1 LIVFR
6 HPDSHFA
13 EQGLPVKANPSSH
26 HRTRGFTLIE
36 LLVVIAIIVL
46 LIGLLLPAVQSAR
59 EAARRAQCVNNL
71 KQIGIAIHNYIS
83 ANNTLPIGSVYERL
97 NPVDCNP
104 SNGINPIGWSLFEQ
118 ILNYTEQQSIYNAI
132 NFNLSPCGLYYGV
145 DAGAANYTAMSAK
158 VASFVCPSDT
168 GFTPFPYSGTPNNGY
183 AQCSYA
189 GMSGTYDIWDFPCG
203 CPPGVWPNTAP
214 IRSCQGGVW
223 PNNDG
228 VFYNDFAVRLE
239 SITDGTSNTIAVGE
253 FARFKN
259 DPDQNFNQ
267 WNQARNFPS
276 AYGGNTFRPEGMA
289 SSAPKINAPFQPNN
303 GTTYNPN
310 NWSWPT
316 RDADSWCFSNNG
328 VYALMLGQFGF
339 RSQHPGG
346 ANFLFADGSV
356 HFLKETI
363 DMGNPVYSSTLSNK
377 GVYRNL
383 STRAGGEVISS
394 DAY

>member
-1 LIVFR
+1 
-6 HPDSHFA
+6 
-13 EQGLPVKANPSSH
+13 
-26 HRTRGFTLIE
+26 LIE
-36 LLVVIAIIVL
+36 LLVVIAIIVV
-46 LIGLLLPAVQSAR
+46 LISLLLPAVQSAR
-59 EAARRAQCVNNL
+59 EAARRAQCTNNL

-83 ANNTLPIGSVYERL
+83 TNNTLPIGSVYERL

-104 SNGINPIGWSLFEQ
+104 YKNKNLRVGWSLFEQ

-132 NFNLSPCGLYYGV
+132 NFNLSPGADTGGNNYYGV

-168 GFTPFPYSGTPNNGY
+168 GFTPLTYSGTTSISGY

-189 GMSGTYDIWDFPCG
+189 GMSGTYDIWEWSCN
-203 CPPGVWPNTAP
+203 CPPATGG
-214 IRSCQGGVW
+214 SCQGGVW

-228 VFYNDFAVRLE
+228 VFYYDYAVQLE

-259 DPDQNFNQ
+259 DPDHGFNQ
-267 WNQARNFPS
+267 WNRALFFQS
-276 AYGGNTFRPEGMA
+276 AYSATTSRPQGLA

-303 GTTYNPN
+303 DTTYSRN
-310 NWSWPT
+310 SWLFPT
-316 RDADSWCFSNNG
+316 GDADSWCFSNNG

-363 DMGNPVYSSTLSNK
+363 DMGNPVYSSTLANK

>member
-1 LIVFR
+1 
-6 HPDSHFA
+6 
-13 EQGLPVKANPSSH
+13 
-26 HRTRGFTLIE
+26 LIE
-36 LLVVIAIIVL
+36 LLVVIAIIAI
-46 LIGLLLPAVQSAR
+46 LISLLLPAVQSAR

-104 SNGINPIGWSLFEQ
+104 SKGINPIGWSLFDQ
-118 ILNYTEQQSIYNAI
+118 ILNHMEQQSIYNAI
-132 NFNLSPCGLYYGV
+132 NFNLAPGGHNYYGV
-145 DAGAANYTAMSAK
+145 DAGAANYTAMSAT

-168 GFTPFPYSGTPNNGY
+168 GFIPPTYGLADSGIVSTNGY

-189 GMSGTYDIWDFPCG
+189 GMSGTYDIWEFWCG
-203 CPPGVWPNTAP
+203 CPPATTYP
-214 IRSCQGGVW
+214 SCQGGVW

-228 VFYNDFAVRLE
+228 VFYRDYAVRLE

-259 DPDQNFNQ
+259 DPDQMLNQ
-267 WNQARNFPS
+267 WNRALLFPS
-276 AYGGNTFRPEGMA
+276 AYSATTSRPEGMA

-303 GTTYNPN
+303 GTPTSIYYPYNKPLA
-310 NWSWPT
+310 T
-316 RDADSWCFSNNG
+316 GDYDSWCFSNNGVNG

-339 RSQHPGG
+339 RSQHPCG

-363 DMGNPVYSSTLSNK
+363 DMGNPVYSSKLANK

>member
-1 LIVFR
+1 MR
-6 HPDSHFA
+6 SNRGSHR
-13 EQGLPVKANPSSH
+13 P
-26 HRTRGFTLIE
+26 TRGFTLIE
-36 LLVVIAIIVL
+36 LLVVIAIIAVL
-46 LIGLLLPAVQSAR
+46 IALLLPAVQSAR

-104 SNGINPIGWSLFEQ
+104 SKGIDPIGWSLFEQ

-132 NFNLSPCGLYYGV
+132 NFNLAPGSSYSKDGHRQNYYGV
-145 DAGAANYTAMSAK
+145 DAGAANYTAMSAT
-158 VASFVCPSDT
+158 VASFVCPTDT
-168 GFTPFPYSGTPNNGY
+168 GFTPLTYSGTTAINGY

-189 GMSGTYDIWDFPCG
+189 GMSGTYDIWDFLCN
-203 CPPGVWPNTAP
+203 CPPGTGGA
-214 IRSCQGGVW
+214 CKGGVW

-228 VFYNDFAVRLE
+228 VFYNDYAVRLE

-253 FARFKN
+253 SARFKN

-267 WNQARNFPS
+267 WNQALTFLS
-276 AYGGNTFRPEGMA
+276 DYGGNTYRPEGMA

-303 GTTYNPN
+303 GTTYNPH
-310 NWSWPT
+310 NWSFPT
-316 RDADSWCFSNNG
+316 GDVDSWCFSNNG

-363 DMGNPVYSSTLSNK
+363 DMGNPVYSSTLANK

>member
-1 LIVFR
+1 MR
-6 HPDSHFA
+6 ANRGSHR
-13 EQGLPVKANPSSH
+13 P
-26 HRTRGFTLIE
+26 TRGFTLIE
-36 LLVVIAIIVL
+36 LLVVMAIIAVL
-46 LIGLLLPAVQSAR
+46 IALLLPAVQSAR
-59 EAARRAQCVNNL
+59 EAARRAQCTNNL

-83 ANNTLPIGSVYERL
+83 TNNTLPIGSVYERL

-104 SNGINPIGWSLFEQ
+104 SKWINLVGWSLFEQ

-132 NFNLSPCGLYYGV
+132 NFNLSPGGHNYNGV

-168 GFTPFPYSGTPNNGY
+168 GFTPLTYGTAGSSSVSTNGY

-189 GMSGTYDIWDFPCG
+189 GMSGTYDIWDFTCG
-203 CPPGVWPNTAP
+203 VCPPLAGG
-214 IRSCQGGVW
+214 SCQGGVY

-228 VFYNDFAVRLE
+228 VFYKDYAVQLE

-259 DPDQNFNQ
+259 DPDQVANQ
-267 WNQARNFPS
+267 WNRALFLQS
-276 AYGGNTFRPEGMA
+276 AYSATTWRPFCMA

-303 GTTYNPN
+303 LTTYNPN
-310 NWSWPT
+310 NWLWPT
-316 RDADSWCFSNNG
+316 GDADSWCFSNNG

-363 DMGNPVYSSTLSNK
+363 DMGNPVYSSTLANK

>member
-1 LIVFR
+1 MR
-6 HPDSHFA
+6 ANRGSHR
-13 EQGLPVKANPSSH
+13 P
-26 HRTRGFTLIE
+26 TRGFTLIE
-36 LLVVIAIIVL
+36 LLVVIAIIAVL
-46 LIGLLLPAVQSAR
+46 IALLLPAVQSAR

-83 ANNTLPIGSVYERL
+83 TNNTLPIGSVYERL

-104 SNGINPIGWSLFEQ
+104 SNNTDYLIGWSLFEQ

-132 NFNLSPCGLYYGV
+132 NFNLSPGGHNYNGV
-145 DAGAANYTAMSAK
+145 DAGAANYTAMSAT

-168 GFTPFPYSGTPNNGY
+168 GFTPFTYSGTTSINGY

-189 GMSGTYDIWDFPCG
+189 GMSGTYDIWDFWCG
-203 CPPGVWPNTAP
+203 CPPAATIP
-214 IRSCQGGVW
+214 SCQGGVW

-228 VFYNDFAVRLE
+228 VFYRDYAVRLR

-259 DPDQNFNQ
+259 DPDQNDNQ
-267 WNQARNFPS
+267 WNRALLFQS
-276 AYGGNTFRPEGMA
+276 AYSTTTSRPEGIA

-303 GTTYNPN
+303 ATTYANWN
-310 NWSWPT
+310 NWLHPT
-316 RDADSWCFSNNG
+316 GDFDSWCFSNNG
-328 VYALMLGQFGF
+328 AYALMLGQFGF

-363 DMGNPVYSSTLSNK
+363 DMGNPVYSSTLANNNK

>member
-1 LIVFR
+1 MKF
-6 HPDSHFA
+6 
-13 EQGLPVKANPSSH
+13 
-26 HRTRGFTLIE
+26 HRSRRGFTLIE
-36 LLVVIAIIVL
+36 LLVVIAIIAVL
-46 LIGLLLPAVQSAR
+46 ISLLLPAVQAAR

-71 KQIGIAIHNYIS
+71 KQIGLAIHNYIGS
-83 ANNTLPIGSVYERL
+83 NNTLPIGSVFERL

-104 SNGINPIGWSLFEQ
+104 YNGINEVGWSLFEL
-118 ILNYTEQQSIYNAI
+118 ILNYMEQQSMYNAI
-132 NFNLSPCGLYYGV
+132 NFNLSPGVSSGKLYNGI
-145 DAGAANYTAMSAK
+145 DAGASNYTAMSAT
-158 VASFVCPSDT
+158 VASFVCPDDT
-168 GFTPFPYSGTPNNGY
+168 GFVSLPYTVSTNGY

-189 GMSGTYDIWDFPCG
+189 GMSGTYDIWGDFWCG
-203 CPPGVWPNTAP
+203 CPPSVFGG
-214 IRSCQGGVW
+214 SCQGGVW
-223 PNNDG
+223 PNGDG
-228 VFYNDFAVRLE
+228 LFYNDFAVRLE

-259 DPDQNFNQ
+259 DPDQYLNQ
-267 WNQARNFPS
+267 WNQALLFQS
-276 AYGGNTFRPEGMA
+276 FYSKTTSRPQCLA

-303 GTTYNPN
+303 LTTYNPMK
-310 NWSWPT
+310 WTLPT
-316 RDADSWCFSNNG
+316 GDADSWCFSNNG
-328 VYALMLGQFGF
+328 VYALMLGQYGF

-363 DMGNPVYSSTLSNK
+363 DMGNPVYSSTLANK

>member
-1 LIVFR
+1 M
-6 HPDSHFA
+6 
-13 EQGLPVKANPSSH
+13 KANRGSH
-26 HRTRGFTLIE
+26 RPTRGFTLIE
-36 LLVVIAIIVL
+36 LLVVIAIIAVL
-46 LIGLLLPAVQSAR
+46 IALLLPAVQSAR

-83 ANNTLPIGSVYERL
+83 ANNTLPIGSVFERL

-104 SNGINPIGWSLFEQ
+104 SNGINQIGWSQFEQ

-132 NFNLSPCGLYYGV
+132 NFNLSPGVSPGGLYYGV
-145 DAGAANYTAMSAK
+145 DAGAANYTAMSAT

-168 GFTPFPYSGTPNNGY
+168 GFTPLTYSGTPNNGY

-189 GMSGTYDIWDFPCG
+189 GMSGTYDIWDFWCI
-203 CPPGVWPNTAP
+203 CPPTSTVP
-214 IRSCQGGVW
+214 SCRQGGVW

-228 VFYNDFAVRLE
+228 VFYRDYAVRLA

-259 DPDQNFNQ
+259 DPDQNDNQ
-267 WNQARNFPS
+267 WNRALYFVS
-276 AYGGNTFRPEGMA
+276 AYSATTSRPEGIA

-303 GTTYNPN
+303 YTPTSIYYPYNG
-310 NWSWPT
+310 SFPT
-316 RDADSWCFSNNG
+316 GDYDSWCFSNNG

-363 DMGNPVYSSTLSNK
+363 DMGNPVYSSTLANK